1 MWLLTQFLIPC
12 VTSGQGPVKRSRS
25 GQVIKIYFLLI
36 FIYNFAPILYPT
48 GWNFCVVGAPTG
60 QAIARPVCKY
70 FLILKF
76 FGENFFSSFRFKL
89 REFYGPLDEIQIKNS
104 SQGSFKSSLVKLT
117 HNHFLSRKVI
127 FHHQVLHSK
136 IGIKFLSLSFDVD
149 KTQPLSWHEIFMV
162 VFVIFLVCYV

>member
-1 MWLLTQFLIPC
+1 MKKKFEKNVNFQQEISNIKNFCLTDWLSEIFIVIFAWPQGNPYQTLAACDMWLLTQFLIPC

-76 FGENFFSSFRFKL
+76 FGENFFFK
-89 REFYGPLDEIQIKNS
+89 F
-104 SQGSFKSSLVKLT
+104 
-117 HNHFLSRKVI
+117 
-127 FHHQVLHSK
+127 
-136 IGIKFLSLSFDVD
+136 
-149 KTQPLSWHEIFMV
+149 
-162 VFVIFLVCYV
+162 